1 MRDAASQPSAST
13 RLARLRRNVA
23 NGCHLLLSLLLWL
36 AGIVLVALGFVL
48 AFAILAADLQP
59 LLFFAH
65 VDNLATHYLAA
76 NPARRAQFD
85 MQLLALFTAIVTLL
99 LLARLPG
106 FVIRMRREL
115 GRGGQS

>member
-1 MRDAASQPSAST
+1 MHSDAAAMTPPS
-13 RLARLRRNVA
+13 RWPRLRRGIA
-23 NGCHLLLSLLLWL
+23 DGCHLALSLLLWL
-36 AGIVLVALGFVL
+36 SGTVLVALGLML
-48 AFAILAADLQP
+48 AFAIFAADLQP

-76 NPARRAQFD
+76 DPVRRAQFD
-85 MQLLALFTAIVTLL
+85 MQLLALFTSIVTLL

-115 GRGGQS
+115 GGAGQS

>member
-1 MRDAASQPSAST
+1 MHDAASQPSAG
-13 RLARLRRNVA
+13 RLPRLRRHIA
-23 NGCHLLLSLLLWL
+23 DGCHLLLSLLLWL
-36 AGIVLVALGFVL
+36 TGIVLVALGFVL

-65 VDNLATHYLAA
+65 LDNLASHYLAA
-76 NPARRAQFD
+76 DPARRAQFD

-106 FVIRMRREL
+106 FVVRMRREL
-115 GRGGQS
+115 DRGGQS

>member
-1 MRDAASQPSAST
+1 MHDAASQASASW
-13 RLARLRRNVA
+13 LPRLRRHIA
-23 NGCHLLLSLLLWL
+23 DGCHLLLSLLLWL

-65 VDNLATHYLAA
+65 VDNLATHYLTAD
-76 NPARRAQFD
+76 PARRAQFD
-85 MQLLALFTAIVTLL
+85 MQLLGLFTAIVTLL

>member
-1 MRDAASQPSAST
+1 MHDAASQISAST
-13 RLARLRRNVA
+13 RLARLRRHVA
-23 NGCHLLLSLLLWL
+23 DCCHLLLSLLLWL

-65 VDNLATHYLAA
+65 IDNLATHYLAA
-76 NPARRAQFD
+76 DPARRAQFD

-115 GRGGQS
+115 RCGGQS

>member
-1 MRDAASQPSAST
+1 MHDAASPASVG
-13 RLARLRRNVA
+13 RLHRLRRHIA

-36 AGIVLVALGFVL
+36 AGIVLVALGLVL

-65 VDNLATHYLAA
+65 VDNLASHYLAA
-76 NPARRAQFD
+76 APARRDQFD
-85 MQLLALFTAIVTLL
+85 MQLLAMFTAIVTLL

-115 GRGGQS
+115 SRGGQS

>member
-1 MRDAASQPSAST
+1 MHDAASQASAT
-13 RLARLRRNVA
+13 RLPRLRRHMA

-36 AGIVLVALGFVL
+36 AGIILVALGFVL
-48 AFAILAADLQP
+48 AFAIVAAALQP

-76 NPARRAQFD
+76 DPARRAQFD

-115 GRGGQS
+115 NRGGQS

>member
-1 MRDAASQPSAST
+1 MLDAASQPSASSW
-13 RLARLRRNVA
+13 LPRLRRHVA
-23 NGCHLLLSLLLWL
+23 DGCHLLLSLFLWL
-36 AGIVLVALGFVL
+36 AGIVLVALGLVL
-48 AFAILAADLQP
+48 AFAILAADLRP

-76 NPARRAQFD
+76 DPARRAQFD